1 MARATTARQLANLA
15 VRNNRN
21 STASAAGAAIPLAGP
36 PQPPVPGQPLVA
48 DSEVIDTSIDA
59 LNRRLLQDQIDHNA
73 TINTQ
78 TLQFAAAAEER
89 RIEREAFD
97 H

>member
-21 STASAAGAAIPLAGP
+21 STASAAGAATPPAGP
-36 PQPPVPGQPLVA
+36 PQPPVPSQSPVA